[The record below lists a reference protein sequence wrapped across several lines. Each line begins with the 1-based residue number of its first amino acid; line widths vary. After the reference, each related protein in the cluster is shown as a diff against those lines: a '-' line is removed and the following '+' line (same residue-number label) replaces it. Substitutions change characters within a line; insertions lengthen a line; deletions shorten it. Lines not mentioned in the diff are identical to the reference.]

1 MTNLTEKQ
9 KKNKYAQSLAKIRWG
24 KTTKKQR
31 QEHARKMSKAR
42 WDKNLKETV
51 VANIFES

>member
-1 MTNLTEKQ
+1 MKKN
-9 KKNKYAQSLAKIRWG
+9 KKNKYAQSLAKLRWG

-42 WDKNLKETV
+42 WGNLDKNLKEAVIT
-51 VANIFES
+51 NIFES